1 MLEQLVQVRRLFC
14 VQQCLKFW
22 KTLDLSEYFLGKN
35 INLDL
40 QEGMSLALREM
51 RVDQV
56 KGVFSLV
63 DFLLFLG
70 DFLLLLGVDQ
80 VKRVLSVVDF
90 LEMTI
95 VTNQSLLW

>member
-1 MLEQLVQVRRLFC
+1 MFC
-14 VQQCLKFW
+14 VQHFLKFW
-22 KTLDLSEYFLGKN
+22 NTLNLFEYFWAKGKN

-56 KGVFSLV
+56 KRVFSL
-63 DFLLFLG
+63 FE
-70 DFLLLLGVDQ
+70 FLLLLGVDQ

-95 VTNQSLLW
+95 VTNQS

>member
-1 MLEQLVQVRRLFC
+1 MVEQLVQVRRLFC
-14 VQQCLKFW
+14 VQHFLKFW

-56 KGVFSLV
+56 KRVFSL
-63 DFLLFLG
+63 FY
-70 DFLLLLGVDQ
+70 FLLLLGDC
-80 VKRVLSVVDF
+80 
-90 LEMTI
+90 
-95 VTNQSLLW
+95 